1 MNLDNILREA
11 VKNGEETPLVDEQII
26 EFGNGFEIIDA
37 LMFSRE
43 KQGIS
48 EHLGRIAALANAEDQ
63 HISFYIENYFEGFLD
78 LQNFW
83 AENERESLKLY
94 FADLNFELVES
105 LNRTGIALWW
115 NSFIDILVHTGQ
127 SELVLDRFSKHA
139 SQCFNLWYF
148 DRASD
153 AKKLN
158 DELLSYYAQLLSV
171 IPKAQL
177 VNLFENSSEVRFQAA
192 LPRLAKALVNNHP
205 EFIERYFDFDFEGS
219 VQRALCKA
227 LTGAYEFTDCLEV
240 STIQEKRFLL
250 KYGFEDKQTSITF

>member
-1 MNLDNILREA
+1 MDLDIILFEA
-11 VKNGEETPLVDEQII
+11 VNRGEKSLLLDEQVL

-43 KQGIS
+43 EQDIS
-48 EHLGRIAALANAEDQ
+48 KHLGRLAALANAEDQ

-78 LQNFW
+78 LQDFW

-115 NSFIDILVHTGQ
+115 NSLIDIFVHTRQFEFVLGQ
-127 SELVLDRFSKHA
+127 LSKLA
-139 SQCFNLWYF
+139 GQCFNLKYF

-158 DELLSYYAQLLSV
+158 DELLSYYAQVLSV
-171 IPKAQL
+171 IPNAQL

-192 LPRLAKALVNNHP
+192 LPRLAKALVNNHSGL
-205 EFIERYFDFDFEGS
+205 IERYLDFDFEGS

-227 LTGAYEFTDCLEV
+227 LTGASEFTDCLEV

-250 KYGFEDKQTSITF
+250 AYGFEDKHTSITF